1 MDGAAVVPP
10 DFVDADISVLI
21 EMIASMLEK
30 IIHYN
35 DQLPLRPE
43 TITRFHSRTPPSISV
58 YDYLKRIAKF
68 AYVDKCCL
76 LMILIYIDRIC
87 ERSGLVIST
96 LTVHRIV
103 IATVVVAIKAV
114 CDNYHTNTHY
124 AKVGG
129 LSIQELN
136 ALELEALFLLDW
148 QLIVTPERLQHY
160 YTNLVRNSQRYC
172 SQAWLPLPLPTN
184 SSGSGT
190 STLLPQPPS
199 LAQTA
204 TQAHARAPE
213 IL

>member
-1 MDGAAVVPP
+1 VVPP
-10 DFVDADISVLI
+10 QFDHVDVNVLI

-43 TITRFHSRTPPSISV
+43 AITRFHSRTPPAISV
-58 YDYLKRIAKF
+58 FEYLKRIARF

-124 AKVGG
+124 ARVGG

-148 QLIVTPERLQHY
+148 QLTVTPERLQHY
-160 YTNLVRNSQRYC
+160 YTNLVRNSQRHM
-172 SQAWLPLPLPTN
+172 AEVWPPA
-184 SSGSGT
+184 
-190 STLLPQPPS
+190 QPPVVGGS
-199 LAQTA
+199 PLTPHGSQS
-204 TQAHARAPE
+204 HIPSS
-213 IL
+213 

>member
-1 MDGAAVVPP
+1 MVPP
-10 DFVDADISVLI
+10 QFDHVDVNVLI

-43 TITRFHSRTPPSISV
+43 AITRFHSRTPPAISV
-58 YDYLKRIAKF
+58 FEYLKRIARF

-124 AKVGG
+124 ARVGG

-148 QLIVTPERLQHY
+148 QLTVTPERLQHY
-160 YTNLVRNSQRYC
+160 YTNLVRNSQRHT
-172 SQAWLPLPLPTN
+172 AEVWPPA
-184 SSGSGT
+184 
-190 STLLPQPPS
+190 QPPVVGGS
-199 LAQTA
+199 PLTPHGSQS
-204 TQAHARAPE
+204 HIPSS
-213 IL
+213 